1 MTPSCAS
8 DFSVGVFLDPRCKQ
22 GADSETNHR
31 QWVGLSLKSSDVQRE
46 LWVWEKLPPKT
57 GIEAV
62 QIVCFDEWAHWSL
75 SLQRNSA
82 HGWHDE
88 TPMWTLTMLEG
99 LHKLTANHS
108 GDLKPDKQLKN
119 VHIINEFSLCIN
131 VILAVFSKIQLSC
144 YSITEKTCF
153 FFPSICNYLP
163 SSEWFN
169 CRLYPS
175 CP

>member
-8 DFSVGVFLDPRCKQ
+8 GFSVGVFLDPHCKQ

-31 QWVGLSLKSSDVQRE
+31 QRVGFSLKSSDVQRE

-62 QIVCFDEWAHWSL
+62 QIVCFDERAHWSL
-75 SLQRNSA
+75 SLQRNFA
-82 HGWHDE
+82 RGWHDE

-119 VHIINEFSLCIN
+119 VHIINEFSLCVN
-131 VILAVFSKIQLSC
+131 VILAVFSAQHKILFSKIQLSC
-144 YSITEKTCF
+144 
-153 FFPSICNYLP
+153 
-163 SSEWFN
+163 
-169 CRLYPS
+169 
-175 CP
+175 